1 MLTIEFNKQ
10 SLNAFYKYLKNLEGD
25 VADYVRAE
33 IEDSMLAIES
43 GAASNVAVDTGAL
56 KNSIQS
62 TPIKVSKNQVT
73 GGVEVGANYAPYVEF
88 GTGTRVK
95 VPSELSNFAAQYKGA
110 GVKEVNLPA
119 RPFFYPEVFKQRTE
133 LPKRIESTL
142 TTLMNKK
149 QWEILNYLCARLTG
163 RL

>member
-1 MLTIEFNKQ
+1 MLSIEFNKQ
-10 SLNAFYKYLKNLEGD
+10 SLNAFYKYLKNLEDD

-33 IEDSMLAIES
+33 VEDSMLAIES
-43 GAASNVAVDTGAL
+43 EAANKVAVDTGAL

-62 TPIKVSKNQVT
+62 MPIKVSKNQIT
-73 GGVEVGANYAPYVEF
+73 GGVEVGAAYAPYVEF

-95 VPSELSNFAAQYKGA
+95 VPSELSDFAAQYKGD

-133 LPKRIESTL
+133 LPKNIERTL
-142 TTLMNKK
+142 KK
-149 QWEILNYLCARLTG
+149 LFEK
-163 RL
+163 

>member
-1 MLTIEFNKQ
+1 MLSIEFNKQ
-10 SLNAFYKYLKNLEGD
+10 SLNTFYKYLKNLEDD

-33 IEDSMLAIES
+33 VEDSMLAIES
-43 GAASNVAVDTGAL
+43 EAANKVRVDTGAL

-62 TPIKVSKNQVT
+62 TPIKVSKNQIT
-73 GGVEVGANYAPYVEF
+73 GGVEVGAAYAPYVEF

-95 VPSELSNFAAQYKGA
+95 VPSELSDFAAEFEGD

-133 LPKRIESTL
+133 LPKNIERTL
-142 TTLMNKK
+142 KK
-149 QWEILNYLCARLTG
+149 LLVK
-163 RL
+163 

>member
-88 GTGTRVK
+88 GTGTRVN

-119 RPFFYPEVFKQRTE
+119 RPFFYPEVYKQRTE
-133 LPKRIESTL
+133 LPKRIERTL
-142 TTLMNKK
+142 TTLINKK
-149 QWEILNYLCARLTG
+149 Q
-163 RL
+163 